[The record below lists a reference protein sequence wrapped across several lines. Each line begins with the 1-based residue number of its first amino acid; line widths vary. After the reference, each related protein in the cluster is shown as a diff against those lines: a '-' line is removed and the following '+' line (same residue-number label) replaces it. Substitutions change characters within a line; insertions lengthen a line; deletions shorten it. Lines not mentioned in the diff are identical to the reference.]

1 MTDSSSLT
9 RMINL
14 VASDLTNI
22 EAEDLVD
29 DRQGRVAG
37 FDRFTL
43 PELTVLLVGCGGL
56 GSWYGTGL
64 LRKGIGKLKLLDP
77 DEVELSNLTR
87 QKFYRSD
94 IHQSKAGSLAKN
106 LLKEGTM
113 GTRISPYDLSFQ
125 RAKEEGIDLS
135 ADLII
140 AGVDNNEGRIAV
152 SKHALAEEVPA
163 IFTGVSRD
171 ASQGYVFVQEVD
183 GPCFGCL
190 FPDAGD
196 EDEGACAKTPAVLD
210 ILMLI
215 GGYVLYA
222 VDSLF
227 MERERNWNYLRRSLG
242 DQTTDTKNSTIE
254 RREDCF
260 ICGSD

>member
-1 MTDSSSLT
+1 MV
-9 RMINL
+9 NL
-14 VASDLTNI
+14 LSSDLTDV
-22 EAEDLVD
+22 EAEDLID

-37 FDRFTL
+37 FDRSTL

-56 GSWYGTGL
+56 GSWYGAGL
-64 LRKGIGKLKLLDP
+64 LRKGIGELKLLDH
-77 DEVELSNLTR
+77 DEVELSNLNR
-87 QKFYRSD
+87 QMYYRSD
-94 IHQSKAGSLAKN
+94 IQQPKASSLAKN
-106 LLKEGTM
+106 LTKEGTM
-113 GTRISPYDLSFQ
+113 GTRITPYNLSFQ
-125 RAKEEGIDLS
+125 GAKEEGVDLN

-140 AGVDNNEGRIAV
+140 AGVDNDESRVAV
-152 SKHALAEEVPA
+152 SRHALDKEVPA

-196 EDEGACAKTPAVLD
+196 EDGDACAKTPAVLD
-210 ILMLI
+210 ILMVI

-222 VDSLF
+222 VDTLF

-254 RREDCF
+254 RRDDCF